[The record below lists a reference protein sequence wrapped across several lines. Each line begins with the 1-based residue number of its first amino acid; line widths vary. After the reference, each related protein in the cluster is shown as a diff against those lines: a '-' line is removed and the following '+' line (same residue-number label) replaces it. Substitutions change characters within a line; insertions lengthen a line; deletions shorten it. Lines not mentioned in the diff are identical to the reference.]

1 MGRNSDYGHDDAF
14 SWGQRTVGDVDYM
27 NDQMERERLG
37 CHLPPR
43 DCLGGMEDDYPN
55 VDSVA
60 PGDGY
65 LASKDLERFQPYSEP
80 GCDVKPMYDQQT
92 VYKGYGDIKHGYQR
106 K

>member
-1 MGRNSDYGHDDAF
+1 MGRNKEYGHDDAF

-27 NDQMERERLG
+27 NDQMERDRLG

-43 DCLGGMEDDYPN
+43 DCLGGVEDDWPN
-55 VDSVA
+55 VDCCA

-65 LASKDLERFQPYSEP
+65 LASKDLERFQGYKEP
-80 GCDVKPMYDQQT
+80 GCTVKPMYDEQT
-92 VYKGYGDIKHGYQR
+92 VYKGYGDIKHGYER